1 MIDRYFTTEKDMQT
15 GLFYIMAI
23 AAGLANLFGFLL
35 NAFLYRNTLP
45 TKICIL
51 CGIICLVISLFG
63 LVSKYKK
70 SATIGLLVTVIWIEF
85 PLLYSVYSN
94 VILVYFVLS
103 IFGIVAFFPR
113 RFSILFSLATIIWDV
128 MIIILIH
135 FYPRDFRVASDQ
147 SMLIF
152 SICSYLIVALAVL
165 FVFNNIIGLYER
177 QKEELF
183 EMNEQ
188 LYFVATHDPLTKL
201 YNREYLIREM
211 EKRMQEDGAKFIA
224 VILDVDN
231 FKGINDT
238 YGHTFGDHVLMEFA
252 HIMEK
257 EVEGKGFAA
266 RYGGEE
272 FMLIF
277 DNANQE
283 EAMQIL
289 DNISMQLKDYF
300 QKEKQI
306 LVTFSGGLEIYS
318 IEKQI
323 DDLIKN
329 ADNKLYHAKRNGK
342 NQVVC
347 KAK

>member
-1 MIDRYFTTEKDMQT
+1 M
-15 GLFYIMAI
+15 
-23 AAGLANLFGFLL
+23 
-35 NAFLYRNTLP
+35 
-45 TKICIL
+45 
-51 CGIICLVISLFG
+51 
-63 LVSKYKK
+63 
-70 SATIGLLVTVIWIEF
+70 
-85 PLLYSVYSN
+85 
-94 VILVYFVLS
+94 YFVLS